1 MDLSQSIDGS
11 MTFKTPD
18 HQIGEKRYIKLD
30 EKKIE
35 IKIKIHKYKSFQC
48 LCQVQLKYRH

>member
-1 MDLSQSIDGS
+1 MDLSQSIDGL

-18 HQIGEKRYIKLD
+18 HQIGGEKRYIKLD

-35 IKIKIHKYKSFQC
+35 IKIHKYKSFQC